1 MNKALPFQF
10 KGLADWIEVFRA
22 GTHTDSKG
30 RTCTFTEGDLDQMV
44 SNLALGAAPAVL
56 GHPKHNDPAYGWV
69 NADGAKREGASLYVK
84 FSDINPDFEAGVAS
98 GAYRNRSVSVV
109 KDADAGFRLQHVGWL
124 GAAPPAISGLTPLDY
139 SAELDSYQFEADDFD
154 IGLALSDTADMLRGL
169 RDQLI
174 ADKGLDAADAAL
186 PSWRIQ
192 SLADASARVIRDA
205 QTDPEDDLAIPQP
218 FSKPTGGVMSF
229 TQEQLDAATAKAA
242 KEAEN
247 KTRADFVAQGEELV
261 RLRSERQ
268 FEHIGAKITGWK
280 AQGLVTPAEEAGLA
294 EFMGSLE
301 NGTGG
306 EFTFSASDKSEV
318 KKTPAQFFAEFMAGR
333 KPLVKLGQQMAVDD
347 VAAVNGNDAGALADA
362 ARSYMSTQAGKG
374 LTVSLPEAV
383 AYVSAQ
389 SRI

>member
-1 MNKALPFQF
+1 MNKAHQF
-10 KGLADWIEVFRA
+10 KGLSDWIEVFRA

-30 RTCTFTEGDLDQMV
+30 RVCTFTEADLDQMV

-69 NADGAKREGASLYVK
+69 KSGDAKREGASLYVK
-84 FSDINPDFEAGVAS
+84 FSDINPAFEASVAS

-109 KDADAGFRLQHVGWL
+109 KDADAGFCLQHVGWL
-124 GAAPPAISGLTPLDY
+124 GAAPPAITGLTPLDY
-139 SAELDSYQFEADDFD
+139 SAELDAYQFEADDFD
-154 IGLALSDTADMLRGL
+154 IGVALSDTADMLRGL

-205 QTDPEDDLAIPQP
+205 LADPEDDPATPNP
-218 FSKPTGGVMSF
+218 FSKPTTGGVMSF
-229 TQEQLDAATAKAA
+229 TQEQLDAATAKAV
-242 KEAEN
+242 KEAGD
-247 KTRADFVAQGEELV
+247 KSRSDFVAQGEELL

-268 FEHIGAKITGWK
+268 ADRIGAQITGWK
-280 AQGLVTPAEEAGLA
+280 AKGLVTPAEEAGLA

-301 NGTGG
+301 NGGG
-306 EFTFSASDKSEV
+306 EFTFSASDKSAV
-318 KKTPAQFFAEFMAGR
+318 KKTPTQFFAEFMAGR
-333 KPLVKLGQQMAVDD
+333 KPLVKLGQQMAADD
-347 VAAVNGNDAGALADA
+347 VAAVNGNDASALADA
-362 ARSYMSTQAGKG
+362 ARSYMSEQAGKG

-383 AYVSAQ
+383 AHVSAQ
-389 SRI
+389 SRT